1 MKGMNEAV
9 KFVGEALKEP
19 QHNEVHADLYGCVMN
34 CPGYEQEALMCALV
48 YLLKN
53 KAEGLCFVQMTE
65 AHRIL
70 WLRTYLSATYFA

>member
-1 MKGMNEAV
+1 MPLRLHSIMRCIRT
-9 KFVGEALKEP
+9 F
-19 QHNEVHADLYGCVMN
+19 YGYVMA
-34 CPGYEQEALMCALV
+34 CPGYSQEALMFALV

-70 WLRTYLSATYFA
+70 WLRTYLSTTYFA